1 MADLIHRVLMLGGVQ
16 AFAELSTE
24 QLSLLGLLAR
34 PERQIAGTVL
44 YNAGDA
50 PLAMYLVL
58 AGEVVLERD
67 GAMIATVQAGEDF
80 GTWALFDPQ
89 PRLTAARV
97 LRDVELLRIELRGFE
112 DLVEERPDLAH
123 GMLRSLARRI
133 RTLTRIIE
141 GDDDQRS
148 DREARM

>member
-1 MADLIHRVLMLGGVQ
+1 MADLIHRVLLLGRVE
-16 AFAELSTE
+16 AFADLSSE

-34 PERQIAGTVL
+34 PERHEMGAAI
-44 YNAGDA
+44 YEAGDA
-50 PLAMYLVL
+50 PRAMYLVTDGL
-58 AGEVVLERD
+58 VVLERD
-67 GAMIATVQAGEDF
+67 GSVIAEVRPGEDF

-89 PRLTAARV
+89 PRLTAARAKSA
-97 LRDVELLRIELRGFE
+97 VELLRIDRRGFE
-112 DLVEERPDLAH
+112 DLVEDRPDLAH

-148 DREARM
+148 SGEARL